1 MQKLDWDLGSMTITH
16 QENLK
21 TGMALTMG
29 TWDFDDDSMVVTPGI
44 VRQLMAI

>member
-1 MQKLDWDLGSMTITH
+1 MTVAH

-29 TWDFDDDSMVVTPGI
+29 TREFDDDSMVVTPGI
-44 VRQLMAI
+44 VRIE